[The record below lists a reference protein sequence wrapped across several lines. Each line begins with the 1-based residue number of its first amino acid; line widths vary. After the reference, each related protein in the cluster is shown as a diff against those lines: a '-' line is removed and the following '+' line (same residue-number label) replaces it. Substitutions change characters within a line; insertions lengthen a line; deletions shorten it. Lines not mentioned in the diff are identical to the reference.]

1 MQRVIEIITRKRD
14 RGSLADGDI
23 GFIVDGFTRG
33 LIPEYQVAALLM
45 AIQLNGMDD
54 EETAALT
61 ARMVASGATLD
72 FSEMGRPVVDRHSTG
87 GVGDKTTLLTLP
99 LAAAAGLVVPMISG
113 RSLGHTGGTLD
124 KIESVPGF
132 RTDFSLDE
140 FRELVLRHG
149 VGISAQTSEIAPAD
163 RALYSLR
170 DATAT
175 VPSIPLIASS
185 IVSKKLAEGLDAL
198 VLDVKIGSGAFMKS
212 EVEGRRLASLMTSV
226 AARQNMRCEAM
237 LTRMDQP
244 LGRAIG
250 NALEVA
256 EAIAALKGE
265 GPVDLVDLSI
275 EITAHM
281 VALGMTKL
289 GFPPDVAAASR
300 AARALLDS
308 GAALDRFR
316 RLIEDQGGDPR
327 VVDDT
332 TLLPR
337 APIEAAALSI
347 RSGYIESIDTESL
360 GWAVVELGGGRS
372 ERENEIDRGVG
383 LVVEAR
389 VGDEIR
395 AGDPICR
402 VIGRDDTSVALACTR
417 VTAAYTIGDR
427 PVHPASLVIGTV
439 GS

>member
-14 RGSLADGDI
+14 RGSLSDDDI
-23 GFIVDGFTRG
+23 EFIVDGFTRG

-54 EETAALT
+54 EETTALT
-61 ARMVASGATLD
+61 ARMVASGATID

-124 KIESVPGF
+124 KIESIPGL
-132 RTDFSLDE
+132 RTDFTLDE
-140 FRELVLRHG
+140 FRELVTRHG
-149 VGISAQTSEIAPAD
+149 VGITAQTSEIAPAD

-170 DATAT
+170 DATGT

-185 IVSKKLAEGLDAL
+185 ILSKKLAEGLDAL
-198 VLDVKIGSGAFMKS
+198 VLDVKIGSGAFMKT
-212 EVEGRRLASLMTSV
+212 EGEGRRLAGLMTSV
-226 AARQNMRCEAM
+226 AARRGVRCEAI
-237 LTRMDQP
+237 LTRMSQP

-250 NALEVA
+250 NGLEVA
-256 EAIAALKGE
+256 EAINALKGE
-265 GPVDLVDLSI
+265 GPADLVDLAI
-275 EITAHM
+275 EVTARM

-289 GFPPDVAAASR
+289 GFTPDVSAASR
-300 AARALLDS
+300 AARALLES

-316 RLIEDQGGDPR
+316 RLVEDQGGDPR

-337 APIEAAALSI
+337 APIEAAALSA
-347 RSGYIESIDTESL
+347 RSGYVESIDTEAL
-360 GWAVVELGGGRS
+360 GWTVVDLGGGRVD
-372 ERENEIDRGVG
+372 REKEIDRGVG
-383 LVVEAR
+383 LVVDAR
-389 VGDEIR
+389 VGDEVR
-395 AGDPICR
+395 AGDSLCKI
-402 VIGRDDTSVALACTR
+402 IGRDDASVALACDR
-417 VTAAYTIGDR
+417 VAAAYTGGLHYRR
-427 PVHPASLVIGTV
+427 PAGAS
-439 GS
+439 